1 MYVRV
6 CVWVGVWVFWCMGVW
21 VCGCVRVSVFGA
33 VPKVGC
39 SVYNVW
45 TMQMHLPVIFKRGVV
60 SLLTLPH
67 PLDALFN
74 FYLNKTEYLP
84 SQALPLSLWSFQ
96 LYSDGPVVSV
106 SLSSSLSSPRTLC
119 L

>member
-1 MYVRV
+1 M
-6 CVWVGVWVFWCMGVW
+6 FWCMGVW

-39 SVYNVW
+39 CVYNVR
-45 TMQMHLPVIFKRGVV
+45 TSQMQLPVVFQRGVV
-60 SLLTLPH
+60 SLLTLSH

-74 FYLNKTEYLP
+74 FYLNKTESLP
-84 SQALPLSLWSFQ
+84 SQALPLSSLSFQ
-96 LYSDGPVVSV
+96 LYSDRPVVSV
-106 SLSSSLSSPRTLC
+106 SLSSSLSSSHLLC